1 MKYLVESKPKKGEEI
16 TSGWGSSAQIAANAE
31 DSHARAKCRNFS
43 VPRPV
48 RIALRLEI
56 ELMLLVVSGWSVDKK
71 DEPLQGQPFL
81 PCRPGGHEKTPQLHQ
96 LRSKLSSP
104 RSYALLNSLAFR
116 IAQVVSFRKWE
127 CGGPCEEVGKGVKVI
142 QAGGDDGLIPGYFV
156 AHDPTTESIVVAH
169 QGTDSRKIL
178 SILNDAQLLLR
189 DINTK
194 RFTSA
199 KGKSIEVHDG
209 FQKTFER
216 TADEVVAAVQRGLTE
231 FKVKKVHV
239 MGHSLEIPSA
249 GGAIAT
255 LDALLLKQE
264 LDSSIEVTT
273 TVFGAPRIGNE
284 EFADFVDETLA
295 PTFTRITNQKDPI
308 PRVPPRLFGY
318 QHPSGEVH
326 INAVNKEGQATDIV
340 ECEGQENESDGC
352 PAVPYESLSVHSWLS
367 VVKLST
373 LWNFLPVKELAI
385 DILGRREPPDSL
397 SDFDLIVIAREFGLP
412 TWFQAGCEGIGKD
425 FDEDIDIETDGVKV
439 GMETSVRLY
448 QLKNKMRRM
457 IGTCKDGASQDRFLR
472 DAFLSLF
479 GQEVKELERKHKGDH

>member
-1 MKYLVESKPKKGEEI
+1 MLFRIVLYLAVLVPL
-16 TSGWGSSAQIAANAE
+16 TLSAPIFAILDRE
-31 DSHARAKCRNFS
+31 DSPTTSITVEDLESSFLRAAQFTRVSYCSSR
-43 VPRPV
+43 
-48 RIALRLEI
+48 
-56 ELMLLVVSGWSVDKK
+56 VVS
-71 DEPLQGQPFL
+71 
-81 PCRPGGHEKTPQLHQ
+81 
-96 LRSKLSSP
+96 
-104 RSYALLNSLAFR
+104 
-116 IAQVVSFRKWE
+116 KWE

-169 QGTDSRKIL
+169 QGTDSRKTL

-239 MGHSLEIPSA
+239 MGHSL

-255 LDALLLKQE
+255 LDALLLRQE

-352 PAVPYESLSVHSWLS
+352 SSGNEVFRKILKLDTAGAKDHTGPYFGNISFS
-367 VVKLST
+367 ST
-373 LWNFLPVKELAI
+373 ACPL
-385 DILGRREPPDSL
+385 
-397 SDFDLIVIAREFGLP
+397 
-412 TWFQAGCEGIGKD
+412 
-425 FDEDIDIETDGVKV
+425 
-439 GMETSVRLY
+439 
-448 QLKNKMRRM
+448 
-457 IGTCKDGASQDRFLR
+457 
-472 DAFLSLF
+472 
-479 GQEVKELERKHKGDH
+479 